1 MYFPKL
7 NYEHFF
13 FSPFRNTSSVVKIGS
28 VKVHFTQNFKKD
40 DYPATTS
47 SVLRQHKEAAK
58 QTNDDDVVEG
68 DGDVELK
75 CCGVPWPPSR
85 IPLAASY
92 SNYRHTNRRI
102 CISRNTLD
110 RGNKQQ
116 QHKNFAAAPPQSPP
130 PSLVHR
136 CTSVWPQLP
145 DVRVVRPTL
154 VSYCFGGSAKRHIVS
169 NLCELCAPADA
180 NRSVVTASECD
191 RWCCKCGDNSTVASA
206 SSDYAPICPQNAVTD
221 RQPFNRRVC
230 CSCCSS
236 CGVRHHSSSSPCGS
250 SASSTTGTAC
260 SNTSTTLDRF
270 QKFRFGSDRSNRYGG
285 GRRGSGGSHKKK
297 AASSR
302 TSDKS
307 INLKKLTDRLKQSS
321 HPHDG
326 DPSGS
331 AGAAVFQSMNSQ
343 EPPPPPP
350 LPPPSPPPLP
360 SFTSKPPPPPPPI
373 QVFIPLKGD
382 DSDEGDSA
390 AAGDSEKD
398 ADIFDGVNLKL
409 MKPESRTIVGS
420 YYQRSIPF
428 RSASF
433 SQVHYL
439 PEDRK
444 YIRNSLR
451 KLSSLKRPS
460 GGGAGAENAAATL
473 PRTSVSCSVD
483 PYTEQ
488 SPPTAHDVNSQFLH
502 ALPDETAELTPTN
515 PLDEFPSN
523 ESQEGYETIAGLEEN
538 VCNTPIEENTTGE
551 PILDETTSTKSVIT
565 DAISREIT
573 LENSGPEEPNKEDD
587 VSFEP
592 MLADSGNETVVENT
606 ISSVTCGHNQ
616 PDNSVSIKAIQSD
629 LNLTPSVDSPQDL
642 GLLPSSEQSPPSHSP
657 QYAFPTPPASQRLT
671 LSSSEE
677 RVSLIELEP
686 AEPLTASV
694 IPVIA
699 PAINKKYPLPPK
711 RTKHKHKH
719 RHRPCGRLYFSD
731 ENIFAT
737 GATLEANDQ
746 RDDYPTRVESV
757 DNISVSIRSPEASD
771 SELQEDT
778 QSTIVEVNFIN
789 DSMDKEHE
797 SPVQSSTTAN
807 AILADD
813 VIVANQEADASQG
826 GKDVNTLTEKVAISS
841 SPGLLDPP
849 PPPPLPPKNT
859 KREKLVVDVSSAK
872 EAMAEA
878 DHVHFYQTP
887 SSPEDT
893 SLRPQWPIIMTRHG
907 RKLTPQT
914 STEKEDEPELY
925 TSHKY
930 HLFSRGDSF
939 SEADSDPGEKR
950 SISPAAAKD
959 GRLSPLPYSGHEMSD
974 SDSRST
980 TPRSRHYSS
989 TVPYSKR
996 PLRGPYLEMIVN
1008 EQKKP
1013 ENLKNAAFSKLLDS
1027 RGGWILPSSNDRAVD
1042 DYYLRRSNTSPPSS
1056 SQKLSVGS
1064 SMSSV
1069 ASSTS
1074 TASSL
1079 PKRKTSANI
1088 PFCSPTSLRA
1098 PAEEKTLVHHQRT
1111 TSSPSQLEYY
1121 PNQLSAHSHSGP
1133 VPNQQLLH
1141 QLLRGSS
1148 EHSLIQDVDLLKKMY
1163 PAPTYKVS

>member
-1 MYFPKL
+1 M
-7 NYEHFF
+7 
-13 FSPFRNTSSVVKIGS
+13 KIGA
-28 VKVHFTQNFKKD
+28 VKVHFTQNFQKD
-40 DYPATTS
+40 YYSATTS
-47 SVLRQHKEAAK
+47 SVLRQYKDAAK
-58 QTNDDDVVEG
+58 RINDSEEDEG
-68 DGDVELK
+68 DNDKTLK

-85 IPLAASY
+85 IPPAASY
-92 SNYRHTNRRI
+92 SNYRYTNRRI
-102 CISRNTLD
+102 CISRNTVD

-116 QHKNFAAAPPQSPP
+116 HKNFTATPPQSPL
-130 PSLVHR
+130 PSLVHH
-136 CTSVWPQLP
+136 CTPVWPQLP
-145 DVRVVRPTL
+145 DVPIVRPTL
-154 VSYCFGGSAKRHIVS
+154 VRYCFGDSVKYDNIA
-169 NLCELCAPADA
+169 NNWCELCAPT
-180 NRSVVTASECD
+180 NVSRSVVTTSESD
-191 RWCCKCGDNSTVASA
+191 RWCCKCGDDSTVASA
-206 SSDYAPICPQNAVTD
+206 SSEYASICPQNAVANRQSFD
-221 RQPFNRRVC
+221 RCVC
-230 CSCCSS
+230 CSCCNS
-236 CGVRHHSSSSPCGS
+236 CRIRSRSSSSPSCGS
-250 SASSTTGTAC
+250 NSSSTAGTTC
-260 SNTSTTLDRF
+260 TNNSSTLDRF

-326 DPSGS
+326 EHSGS
-331 AGAAVFQSMNSQ
+331 AGAAAFQSMNSH

-360 SFTSKPPPPPPPI
+360 SFAGKPPPPPPPI

-382 DSDEGDSA
+382 DSDDGDSGA
-390 AAGDSEKD
+390 AADGEKD
-398 ADIFDGVNLKL
+398 GDIFDEVNLKL

-451 KLSSLKRPS
+451 KLGSLKRVS
-460 GGGAGAENAAATL
+460 GSGSGAENAAATL
-473 PRTSVSCSVD
+473 PRTSVSYAVN
-483 PYTEQ
+483 PYAEQ
-488 SPPTAHDVNSQFLH
+488 LPLTAHDDHPQFLYD
-502 ALPDETAELTPTN
+502 LTNETAESTSTN
-515 PLDEFPSN
+515 PLADLPPN
-523 ESQEGYETIAGLEEN
+523 ECQERDKISEAVDGNDSDVPKAEI
-538 VCNTPIEENTTGE
+538 ISSE
-551 PILDETTSTKSVIT
+551 PMLGNIISSKSVIT
-565 DAISREIT
+565 DTTSNENIFENIISEKPDRKDDIHIKPILTDSDHETAI
-573 LENSGPEEPNKEDD
+573 
-587 VSFEP
+587 
-592 MLADSGNETVVENT
+592 ENT
-606 ISSVTCGHNQ
+606 VSSDTCSHDQ
-616 PDNSVSIKAIQSD
+616 PDKSVSMEAFQSD
-629 LNLTPSVDSPQDL
+629 HYFPPPVASSQDSD
-642 GLLPSSEQSPPSHSP
+642 PSSASEQPLFSHA
-657 QYAFPTPPASQRLT
+657 QDTFPTPPTSQRST
-671 LSSSEE
+671 FSSSEE
-677 RVSLIELEP
+677 QPSLIELEP
-686 AEPLTASV
+686 AEQLTASV
-694 IPVIA
+694 VPVMA

-737 GATLEANDQ
+737 GATLEANGQ
-746 RDDYPTRVESV
+746 QDDHPTRVESV
-757 DNISVSIRSPEASD
+757 ENISVTIRTPEASD
-771 SELQEDT
+771 SELQKNAPP
-778 QSTIVEVNFIN
+778 TIVEINFIN
-789 DSMDKEHE
+789 DSIDKEQE
-797 SPVQSSTTAN
+797 PSVNSSNVVN
-807 AILADD
+807 AIPPAD
-813 VIVANQEADASQG
+813 VIVTNREGDVNQRS
-826 GKDVNTLTEKVAISS
+826 KDVNTPIKEGAISS
-841 SPGLLDPP
+841 FAGPPDPP
-849 PPPPLPPKNT
+849 PPPPLPPKNV
-859 KREKLVVDVSSAK
+859 KCEKLVVDVSSAT

-893 SLRPQWPIIMTRHG
+893 SLRPQWPIIMARHG

-914 STEKEDEPELY
+914 STEKEDEAELY
-925 TSHKY
+925 TSRKY

-959 GRLSPLPYSGHEMSD
+959 GRLSPLPYSGQEMSD

-1013 ENLKNAAFSKLLDS
+1013 ENLKNAAFNKLLDS
-1027 RGGWILPSSNDRAVD
+1027 RGGWILPNSNDRAVD
-1042 DYYLRRSNTSPPSS
+1042 DYYLRRSNTSPPSP
-1056 SQKLSVGS
+1056 SQQLNVGS

-1079 PKRKTSANI
+1079 PKRKISANI

-1121 PNQLSAHSHSGP
+1121 PDQLSSHSHSGP

>member
-1 MYFPKL
+1 M
-7 NYEHFF
+7 
-13 FSPFRNTSSVVKIGS
+13 KIGS

-47 SVLRQHKEAAK
+47 SVLRQHIEAAK
-58 QTNDDDVVEG
+58 RINDGEVDEG
-68 DGDVELK
+68 DEDEELK

-92 SNYRHTNRRI
+92 SNYRRTNRRI
-102 CISRNTLD
+102 CISRNTVD

-116 QHKNFAAAPPQSPP
+116 NFFTAAPPQSPP
-130 PSLVHR
+130 SSVVHR

-145 DVRVVRPTL
+145 NVRVVRPTL

-169 NLCELCAPADA
+169 NLREFGATADA

-191 RWCCKCGDNSTVASA
+191 RWCCKCCDDSTVAS
-206 SSDYAPICPQNAVTD
+206 SEYVPIWPQNAVAD
-221 RQPFNRRVC
+221 LQPFNRL
-230 CSCCSS
+230 CSS
-236 CGVRHHSSSSPCGS
+236 CCRSCGTRHRASSSPPCGS
-250 SASSTTGTAC
+250 SASSSTGTAC
-260 SNTSTTLDRF
+260 NNTSTTLDHF

-285 GRRGSGGSHKKK
+285 GRRGSAGSHKKK
-297 AASSR
+297 VAPSR

-307 INLKKLTDRLKQSS
+307 INLKKLTDKLKPSS

-326 DPSGS
+326 DSS
-331 AGAAVFQSMNSQ
+331 AGPAAFQSMNSH

-350 LPPPSPPPLP
+350 LPPPS
-360 SFTSKPPPPPPPI
+360 FASKPPPPPPPI

-382 DSDEGDSA
+382 DSDEGTGASA
-390 AAGDSEKD
+390 AEGEKD

-451 KLSSLKRPS
+451 KLGPLKRVSGS
-460 GGGAGAENAAATL
+460 GGENVSATL
-473 PRTSVSCSVD
+473 PRTNISATCVGD

-488 SPPTAHDVNSQFLH
+488 SSLAPHDVHSEFLH
-502 ALPDETAELTPTN
+502 QFTDETAETSQPKHSDDFISSETQ
-515 PLDEFPSN
+515 EEKASN
-523 ESQEGYETIAGLEEN
+523 APEEGDTSHALLEGIPQEGNVSNSPNNECIFGETVLD
-538 VCNTPIEENTTGE
+538 NTTFGE
-551 PILDETTSTKSVIT
+551 SVIT
-565 DAISREIT
+565 DVISNEIT
-573 LENSGPEEPNKEDD
+573 PENFCSEEPKKEH
-587 VSFEP
+587 VERCEP
-592 MLADSGNETVVENT
+592 MLANAGTETAVENT
-606 ISSVTCGHNQ
+606 VSSETFGHDQ
-616 PDNSVSIKAIQSD
+616 PDKSVDVTAIQID
-629 LNLTPSVDSPQDL
+629 PNLTSSIASSQL
-642 GLLPSSEQSPPSHSP
+642 QEFLASSEQSLPSHSL
-657 QYAFPTPPASQRLT
+657 QDAFPTPPASQRST
-671 LSSSEE
+671 FSSSEE
-677 RVSLIELEP
+677 RVSLIEQEP
-686 AEPLTASV
+686 AEPLTSSV
-694 IPVIA
+694 IPVNA
-699 PAINKKYPLPPK
+699 PTINKKYPQPPK

-719 RHRPCGRLYFSD
+719 RHRPCARLYFSD

-737 GATLEANDQ
+737 GATLEANDL
-746 RDDYPTRVESV
+746 RDDYPARVESV
-757 DNISVSIRSPEASD
+757 ENISVTIRAPEAGD
-771 SELQEDT
+771 SELRKGNQP
-778 QSTIVEVNFIN
+778 TIVGINFIN
-789 DSMDKEHE
+789 DSIDKDQEIAVE
-797 SPVQSSTTAN
+797 SSTAAN
-807 AILADD
+807 PTPAE
-813 VIVANQEADASQG
+813 IVADREMDIDRG
-826 GKDVNTLTEKVAISS
+826 GKDGNTLAKEEANSGSS
-841 SPGLLDPP
+841 GQHDPP
-849 PPPPLPPKNT
+849 PPPPLPPK
-859 KREKLVVDVSSAK
+859 REKLVVDVSTATES
-872 EAMAEA
+872 MAEA

-887 SSPEDT
+887 SSPEDS
-893 SLRPQWPIIMTRHG
+893 SLRPQWPIFMARHG

-925 TSHKY
+925 SSRKY

-950 SISPAAAKD
+950 SISPAAVKD
-959 GRLSPLPYSGHEMSD
+959 GRLSPLPHSGHEMSD

-1013 ENLKNAAFSKLLDS
+1013 ENLKNAAFNKLLDS
-1027 RGGWILPSSNDRAVD
+1027 RGGWILPNSNDRAVD

-1056 SQKLSVGS
+1056 TQKLNVGS

-1069 ASSTS
+1069 ASSAS
-1074 TASSL
+1074 TVSLL
-1079 PKRKTSANI
+1079 PKRKISANI
-1088 PFCSPTSLRA
+1088 PFCGSTSLRA

-1121 PNQLSAHSHSGP
+1121 PDQLSGHSHSNP

-1163 PAPTYKVS
+1163 PSSSYKVSRTLRLIL